1 LLGESGRVVCTKGV
15 VVTEEHVGDDGQCR
29 QDESGSACRET
40 RDTRGPDVDG
50 FSVAGVVEDFGVDVV
65 QGAGEGLGLLVR
77 RVEALCAVEDKQR
90 HENWMGTCMPKSTMT
105 MSLLGSVER

>member
-1 LLGESGRVVCTKGV
+1 MLGEDGHVVRTKREV
-15 VVTEEHVGDDGQCR
+15 ATEEHVGDDGQCR
-29 QDESGSACRET
+29 QDESGGACKEA
-40 RDTRGPDVDG
+40 RDTSGPDG
-50 FSVAGVVEDFGVDVV
+50 SVAGVVEDFGVDVV

-105 MSLLGSVER
+105 MSLSGSVER